1 MYINNWRKRSGTC
14 FDRLSMNGVFSNLS
28 PFGLS
33 LSKASDRVAKKQIRF
48 SAPGFAA
55 LMLFFALAPTS
66 LYAQSEEKLLDEI
79 NQLPEAER
87 QTRLVNGA
95 KKEGAV
101 NWYVA
106 MNRAYAN
113 DLVNA
118 FQADYPFLK
127 VNTLTG
133 GGGGLLNRVLT
144 EHRARSYQYD
154 VFNTRSMTIN
164 TLKKAGAIMRY
175 RSPHRVNLREG
186 FADKEGYLNGIFA
199 TPLVFLVNNKMV
211 PRKEAPNAIE
221 DLLHPKWA
229 GKMAIDDESYDW
241 LAALI
246 DHYGEAK
253 GLELAGKIGQQKLQV
268 RRGPSLITQLVAAG
282 EFALQIDSHHQ
293 EVINKKKAGAPIDYN
308 FPQPFVP
315 AKSLI
320 PIYMSSRPPH
330 PYAAALLADFLMG
343 RRGQEIMQGHG
354 RWVGHKH
361 LVTKGPDDIGERKV
375 MIPSAEKWGDRYNEL
390 IGWYNKLLLRQGT

>member
-1 MYINNWRKRSGTC
+1 MSIKLLTIALAFVLC
-14 FDRLSMNGVFSNLS
+14 
-28 PFGLS
+28 
-33 LSKASDRVAKKQIRF
+33 VAA
-48 SAPGFAA
+48 APGQ
-55 LMLFFALAPTS
+55 LM
-66 LYAQSEEKLLDEI
+66 AQNEEKLLDDI

-87 QTRLVNGA
+87 QTRLINGA

-127 VNTLTG
+127 VNSLTG
-133 GGGGLLNRVLT
+133 SGGSLLNRVIT

-164 TLKKAGAIMRY
+164 TLRKAGAIMRY
-175 RSPHRVNLREG
+175 RSPLRANLRDG

-199 TPLVFLVNNKMV
+199 TPLVFLFNNKMV
-211 PRKEAPNAIE
+211 PRKEAPSSIE
-221 DLLHPKWA
+221 DLLQPKWA
-229 GKMAIDDESYDW
+229 GRMAIDDESHDW

-253 GLELAGKIGQQKLQV
+253 GLELASRIGQQKLQV

-293 EVINKKKAGAPIDYN
+293 EVINKKKAGAPIDYH

-330 PYAAALLADFLMG
+330 PHAAALLADFLMS
-343 RRGQEIMQGHG
+343 RRGQEIMLGHG
-354 RWVGHKH
+354 RWVGHKSIA
-361 LVTKGPDDIGERKV
+361 TKGPDDIGERKV

-390 IGWYNKLLLRQGT
+390 IGWYNKLLLRQGA